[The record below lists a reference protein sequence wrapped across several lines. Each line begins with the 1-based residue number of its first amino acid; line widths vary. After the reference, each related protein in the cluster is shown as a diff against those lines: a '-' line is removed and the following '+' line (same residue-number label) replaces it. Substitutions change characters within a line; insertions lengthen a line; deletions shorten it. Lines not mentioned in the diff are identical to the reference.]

1 MFWYGLFKAALFRP
15 VVRGLFRAK
24 ITGAE
29 NIPATGPV
37 LLASNHL
44 SAGETFVL
52 PAMVRRRMTFPAKA
66 ELFRGDRG
74 LGSKIVAGF
83 LRLIGQIPL
92 DRSGGRV
99 SMAALGP
106 VLDELAAGGAVG
118 IFPEGKRSPDG
129 RLYKGKTGVAR
140 LALASGAP
148 VVPIAMFDTQT
159 VRTRLGVPWIRRPR
173 IVVGEPLRFDEYR
186 GGVDDHA
193 VLRWV
198 TDEVMN
204 AIMELSGQT
213 YVDLYASSVA
223 SGSVSAADAQARVR
237 PRPGGKGAPAVPGP
251 DGKPAAVRDG
261 SAAPQAGSASDV
273 DADVAADPV
282 ATPDVAPAAADARRT
297 RPRRGRASA

>member
-1 MFWYGLFKAALFRP
+1 MDWYRVFKTLLFRP
-15 VVRGLFRAK
+15 VVRGLFRAT

-37 LLASNHL
+37 LLASNHQ
-44 SAGETFVL
+44 SAGDTFVL
-52 PAMVRRRMTFPAKA
+52 PAMVARPVTFPAKA

-74 LGSKIVAGF
+74 LGSKIVAWF
-83 LRLIGQIPL
+83 LRLIKQVPL
-92 DRSGGRV
+92 DRSGGR
-99 SMAALGP
+99 SSLAAFGP
-106 VLDELAAGGAVG
+106 ILDELASGGTVG

-140 LALASGAP
+140 MALVSGAP

-159 VRTRLGVPWIRRPR
+159 VRTRLGTPWIRRPR

-186 GGVDDHA
+186 GGVDDHS

-213 YVDLYASSVA
+213 YVDVYASSVA
-223 SGSVSAADAQARVR
+223 SGSVGPAEADARVL
-237 PRPGGKGAPAVPGP
+237 PRPGAGAE
-251 DGKPAAVRDG
+251 KP
-261 SAAPQAGSASDV
+261 P
-273 DADVAADPV
+273 
-282 ATPDVAPAAADARRT
+282 
-297 RPRRGRASA
+297 RASER